1 MATRAKEALLLSSRS
16 PRRQVGSRARK
27 LARLWA
33 NGSRKLARRALY
45 AGTRRKCPVCGHSA
59 RRFLPYGVVPRDDA
73 RCPSCGSL
81 ERHRFAWLYLAQRTN
96 LFDARPKRVLHIAPE
111 PCFAE
116 RFAKRIGSGYVA
128 ADLQS
133 DLADELIDIE
143 RIPHRDGSFDVVY
156 CSHVL
161 EHVTSDRRA
170 MAEMR
175 RVLRDD
181 GWALIL
187 VPITADRTI
196 EDPSIT
202 DPRER
207 ERVFGQH
214 DHVRRYGPDFVER
227 LQQAGLDVTVATV
240 SQLVGAGDAVRMG
253 LSAGTGEI
261 YHCHRA

>member
-1 MATRAKEALLLSSRS
+1 MPAHKSPARRAASRVRRIARSCATA
-16 PRRQVGSRARK
+16 ART
-27 LARLWA
+27 
-33 NGSRKLARRALY
+33 LARRAYY
-45 AGTRRKCPVCGHSA
+45 AGTRRQCPVCGHSA
-59 RRFLPYGVVPRDDA
+59 RQFLAYGVVSRDDA

-81 ERHRFAWLYLAQRTN
+81 ERHRFAWLYLVQRTN

-111 PCFAE
+111 PCFAR
-116 RFAKRIGSGYVA
+116 RFAQRIGSGYVT
-128 ADLQS
+128 ADLDS
-133 DLADELIDIE
+133 GVVAESIDLEH
-143 RIPHRDGSFDVVY
+143 IPHRDDSFDVVY

-161 EHVTSDRRA
+161 EHVTDDRRA

-175 RVLRDD
+175 RVLKRD
-181 GWALIL
+181 GWAMIL
-187 VPITADRTI
+187 VPITADHTI

-227 LQQAGLDVTVATV
+227 LEQAGLGVTVATV

-253 LSAGTGEI
+253 LTAGAGEI
-261 YHCHRA
+261 YHCRRA